1 MNAEDRMT
9 EVIRIR
15 IEPEKKVALT
25 ELFRERG
32 MNVSQAVRA
41 YFDEELESSAHPLDR
56 FDLIMASADEKLTGY
71 NAPEPSIESIVSYV
85 ERVREAR
92 AHDSVA

>member
-1 MNAEDRMT
+1 METEDKMT

-15 IEPEKKVALT
+15 IEPEKKAALT
-25 ELFRERG
+25 ELFRGRG
-32 MNVSQAVRA
+32 TNVSQAVRA

-56 FDLIMASADEKLTGY
+56 FNLIMASADEKLAGY
-71 NAPEPSIESIVSYV
+71 EAPEPSIESIVSYV

-92 AHDSVA
+92 ARDSVA

>member
-1 MNAEDRMT
+1 MSANDGMT

-15 IEPEKKVALT
+15 IEPTKKAALT
-25 ELFRERG
+25 ELFRARG
-32 MNVSQAVRA
+32 TNVSQAVRD

-56 FDLIMASADEKLTGY
+56 FDAIMASADKQLASY
-71 NAPEPSIESIVSYV
+71 DAPEPSIQDIVAYV

-92 AHDSVA
+92 ARDSVA